1 VGVTALL
8 FMAAGMLLGLA
19 WQAALATGLI
29 LSLSSTAIVLQSL
42 SERGLMKSE
51 PGQNSFA
58 VLLFQYLAVIP
69 MLAVM
74 PLLATGKAVE
84 SAAAAQ
90 AHAAS

>member
-1 VGVTALL
+1 
-8 FMAAGMLLGLA
+8 
-19 WQAALATGLI
+19 
-29 LSLSSTAIVLQSL
+29 
-42 SERGLMKSE
+42 MKSE

-58 VLLFQYLAVIP
+58 VLLFQDLAVIP

-90 AHAAS
+90 AHAASWVVGLPVWAQASVDLAVMAAIVIAGRYLITPVFRFISVPCLAD